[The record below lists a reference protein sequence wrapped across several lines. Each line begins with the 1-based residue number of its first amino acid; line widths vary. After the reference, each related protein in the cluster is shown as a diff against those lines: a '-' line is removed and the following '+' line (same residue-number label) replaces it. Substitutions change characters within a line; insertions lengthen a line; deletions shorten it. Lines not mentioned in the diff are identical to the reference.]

1 MLTPAFLLRVWNF
14 SSGRVPVW
22 LVPNKNLGLW
32 VSVSVR
38 HWSMSYMTV
47 WREDSRKLTPGFL
60 RTLPPCADFSLSDF
74 TLHAFIVINHS
85 LKYEY
90 MLSLVS
96 PSSKLLNMG
105 VVVLGPS
112 THWLS
117 QITWVIFSAALF
129 LIQMFLPYLLNTSQM
144 ILLQYFCSFFDHN
157 AIYLSVLAFSLPTWC
172 PLFIRCVFLCVC
184 ECKYVCTDR
193 FIFMLLVWP
202 YHPPNLKSFQA
213 LS

>member
-1 MLTPAFLLRVWNF
+1 MLTPAFLLGVWNF

-38 HWSMSYMTV
+38 HWNMSYMTV

-60 RTLPPCADFSLSDF
+60 RTLPPCADFSFSDF

-117 QITWVIFSAALF
+117 QIPES
-129 LIQMFLPYLLNTSQM
+129 S
-144 ILLQYFCSFFDHN
+144 
-157 AIYLSVLAFSLPTWC
+157 SVLLYF
-172 PLFIRCVFLCVC
+172 LFKCFCHI
-184 ECKYVCTDR
+184 
-193 FIFMLLVWP
+193 
-202 YHPPNLKSFQA
+202 S
-213 LS
+213 